1 MSNFEYIIASLPFLT
16 QDFRYQEGRGW
27 TNVIEEIK
35 DNLSEKDSEA
45 LDFLLRGFGPDNL
58 VPDFYASALSHPVK
72 FIREYFRFDLNL
84 RNAKVRYLNRQLGRA
99 QEQDVMDG
107 KGDEIEVEGLDI
119 DLYRFR
125 GGEFPQAEKVE
136 SALALPSLLD
146 REQALD
152 DITWE
157 TVDSLATFHYFD
169 LTAMLAYVAKLH
181 IVNRWLAL
189 DKERGMERFRQLV
202 AEVRG
207 SFKGVEY
214 KEK

>member
-35 DNLSEKDSEA
+35 DNLSEKDAEA

-72 FIREYFRFDLNL
+72 FIREYFRYDLNL
-84 RNAKVRYLNRQLGRA
+84 RNAKVSYINDALGRA
-99 QEQDVMDG
+99 AGQDILDG
-107 KGDEIEVEGLDI
+107 MGEDADEGLDI
-119 DLYRFR
+119 DGYRFT
-125 GGEFPQAEKVE
+125 GGEFKEEARVQT
-136 SALALPSLLD
+136 ALALSSLLD

-157 TVDSLATFHYFD
+157 VIDSLGTFHYFD
-169 LTAMLAYVAKLH
+169 ITAVLGYVAKLH
-181 IVNRWLAL
+181 IVDRWLEL
-189 DKERGMERFRQLV
+189 DEERGREIFQKLV
-202 AEVRG
+202 QEVRG
-207 SFKGVEY
+207 TFKGVDY